1 MGVGEI
7 VLEAVIIVLCA
18 GAGAMTLLKPDWIW
32 RLGVRLSLCK
42 GEQPGRTYKTV
53 IWIVGVVLVRV
64 LERVWRPSAVAGQGK
79 NSI

>member
-18 GAGAMTLLKPDWIW
+18 GAGAIDVAQADWIW

-42 GEQPGRTYKTV
+42 GEQPDRTYKSV
-53 IWIVGVVLVRV
+53 IWIAGVVLVAIA
-64 LERVWRPSAVAGQGK
+64 AVHLVTTVMRLAM
-79 NSI
+79 

>member
-32 RLGVRLSLCK
+32 RLG
-42 GEQPGRTYKTV
+42 
-53 IWIVGVVLVRV
+53 
-64 LERVWRPSAVAGQGK
+64 RPAVAVQGRAAGPDL
-79 NSI
+79 

>member
-32 RLGVRLSLCK
+32 RLGVRLTLCK
-42 GEQPGRTYKTV
+42 GEQPDRTYKSV
-53 IWIVGVVLVRV
+53 IWIVGVVLVAIA
-64 LERVWRPSAVAGQGK
+64 AVHLVTTMMRLAM
-79 NSI
+79 